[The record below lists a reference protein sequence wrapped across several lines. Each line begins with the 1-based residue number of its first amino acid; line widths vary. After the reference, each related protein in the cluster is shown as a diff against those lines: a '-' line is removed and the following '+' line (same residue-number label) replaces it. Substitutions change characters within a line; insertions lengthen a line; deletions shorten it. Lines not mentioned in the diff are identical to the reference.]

1 MLANDPV
8 TLPEDGALFF
18 NLVSS
23 YLAPEELARVRRAFD
38 LARREHAGERRR
50 SGELFFT
57 HPLTVAYY
65 LAQYRLDDAALV
77 AALLH
82 DVAEDHGGRPR
93 ITEIEERFG
102 HKVAHIVEACSDSLV
117 REGEPKQPWQE
128 RKRKYLAYLRTVKEE
143 AVLLVSAADKLHNAR
158 AILAG
163 QHAEGDH
170 IFTRFRPVLDH
181 GPTRGKQL
189 ILDYYRHLADI
200 YHSDLPGVLPLLF
213 ADTLRAIENH
223 PAQSLV

>member
-1 MLANDPV
+1 MSQLGGATPAFLSQRYLDAITYAARVHGRDVRKGTTVPYLVHPLA
-8 TLPEDGALFF
+8 
-18 NLVSS
+18 VSS
-23 YLAPEELARVRRAFD
+23 IVL
-38 LARREHAGERRR
+38 EHGGKEDEA
-50 SGELFFT
+50 
-57 HPLTVAYY
+57 
-65 LAQYRLDDAALV
+65 V